1 MPIAVLLGTVFVVAG
16 VWLLTKSVL
25 SLRQATI
32 VTGEVEYLD
41 QVELPTEGGTAKS
54 MWPVIRFQDSRGEV
68 RRIVDPHNPFR
79 RPGDSVRIMYSA
91 LTGEAKIYSLFR
103 LWLPGAALA
112 CAGMGLITSW
122 PS

>member
-1 MPIAVLLGTVFVVAG
+1 MPVAALLGTVFVAAG
-16 VWLLTKSVL
+16 IWLLARSVY

-41 QVELPTEGGTAKS
+41 QVEVPTEGGTAKS
-54 MWPVIRFQDSRGEV
+54 MWPVIRFQDSRGEA
-68 RRIVDPHNPFR
+68 RRLVDPHNPFR
-79 RPGDSVRIMYSA
+79 RPGDSVRVMYSA
-91 LTGEAKIYSLFR
+91 LTGEARVYSLFR

-112 CAGMGLITSW
+112 SAGIGLITYW